1 MPTSSKIGG
10 CSNATSEKQRRI
22 RKERNEA
29 IAKIDDVISAYK
41 KEVAFETIQDDEE
54 RGSTIHLDLTSID
67 IYDPISKDCRLNPD
81 IYDYV
86 EDTINLGEHHN
97 HLNITFT
104 FPKGMEKKEKD
115 KIMQIFKAHYAVAYR
130 DSRARLT
137 KQMIL
142 AILFIFMGFVFIS
155 LHWLYSGPDS
165 ASVYG
170 EIIDIFGW
178 VLIWEAGS
186 SLFVN
191 SLDEQKERA
200 RYLAFYLAP
209 LQEAILK

>member
-1 MPTSSKIGG
+1 M
-10 CSNATSEKQRRI
+10 SEKQRRI
-22 RKERNEA
+22 RKERNAA

-41 KEVAFETIQDDEE
+41 KEIAYETIQDDEE
-54 RGSTIHLDLTSID
+54 KGSTIHLDLTSID
-67 IYDPISKDCRLNPD
+67 IYDPLSKGSRLNPE

-104 FPKGMEKKEKD
+104 FPEKMSQQEKD
-115 KIMQIFKAHYAVAYR
+115 KIFRIFNAHYAVAYR

-142 AILFIFMGFVFIS
+142 AILFVFMGFFFIS
-155 LHWLYSGPDS
+155 IHWLYSKDN
-165 ASVYG
+165 AYSVYG
-170 EIIDIFGW
+170 EILDIFGW

-209 LQEAILK
+209 LKEQPTK